1 MDGACWGGVGAP
13 GPRTKTSRSSHGQLP
28 LPALAALAGAL
39 SPDGIQHWLLRE
51 GDAIAIHI
59 SRPISALKKAAL
71 SS

>member
-39 SPDGIQHWLLRE
+39 SPDGISNTGFYVRAMPSPSTSPGRFPH
-51 GDAIAIHI
+51 
-59 SRPISALKKAAL
+59 
-71 SS
+71 